1 MKTYDDPQVSEY
13 LARLRT
19 TMGALPADERE
30 DLWMSVTAHI
40 DEGIARG
47 ESVDAVLARLGS
59 PEEITAAAAGE
70 PVDGPRPVVVQA
82 ARPEPRLRWREVA
95 ALILLQIGIV
105 AWVVGWV
112 AGVVLLWTSNRW
124 RWWEKVLGTLVW
136 PGGFAGVAFSYG
148 SGIEHQGETCTSRPG
163 QPEVCTGSG
172 SGVLSAV
179 GWIVVLALPIAV
191 TIYLAKVA
199 RPGRG
204 EAGS

>member
-70 PVDGPRPVVVQA
+70 PVDGPRPVVVPA

-136 PGGFAGVAFSYG
+136 PGGIAGVGFAYG
-148 SGIEHQGETCTSRPG
+148 TVSFVSQECSTAPDAAQTC
-163 QPEVCTGSG
+163 SG
-172 SGVLSAV
+172 SGTGLLDVL
-179 GWIVVLALPIAV
+179 GGVVLLAVPIVV